1 MPCCVTTPALGLKPL
16 AYAIL
21 TVIATLWV
29 VGTAFGAD
37 TYVPDDSHTTVGFT
51 VRHFVITKV
60 RGRFSDF
67 SATIVYDGTDIT
79 KSSMQGTIKTASI
92 DTGNDKRDA
101 DLRSA
106 NFFDVAK
113 YPEITFQTTRVEKR
127 GDGYV
132 LMGPLTIHGVTRD
145 VEVPFVV
152 SGKLVDTRGKERIGF
167 EATLK
172 LDRRDFGLTW
182 DKRMDSGGLVVSDTV
197 EIELVVEAIKQ

>member
-1 MPCCVTTPALGLKPL
+1 
-16 AYAIL
+16 
-21 TVIATLWV
+21 
-29 VGTAFGAD
+29 
-37 TYVPDDSHTTVGFT
+37 
-51 VRHFVITKV
+51 VITKV

-167 EATLK
+167 EATLQ